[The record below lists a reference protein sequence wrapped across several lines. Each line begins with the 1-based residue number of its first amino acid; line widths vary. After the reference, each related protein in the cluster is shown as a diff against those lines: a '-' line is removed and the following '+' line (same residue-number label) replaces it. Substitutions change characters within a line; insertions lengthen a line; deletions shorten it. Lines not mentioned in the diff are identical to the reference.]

1 MSNAS
6 DFIIENGV
14 LKKYVGPG
22 GDVVIPEGV
31 TAIANWA
38 LAKCENIKSLL
49 FPESTTK
56 IGNGAFAWCQG
67 LEQVEFSGNVP
78 QIGFGAFLGC
88 EKLADENGFVVV
100 DNVLYGYYGSCAVAE
115 IPNGITTISY
125 EAFKKKDSLERVILP
140 DSVTKIEQSAI
151 SFCDALTE
159 LVIPANVIDIAGSA
173 ISFCGDLRQV
183 IIASC
188 AKNFGSA
195 TFYGCIPKIIIS
207 PEISFSAYTEPEF
220 KLSAALGFVQ
230 SSEQYDPLNAED
242 YAKYAVS
249 QRKKLLPTIFEQD
262 LVAALMFFA
271 DKKKITA
278 SNFEQEYLTPAT
290 QANAVNCI
298 AFLMDWKDKNISS
311 KAKNQLLEKELTKDP
326 YNAADM
332 KKVWSFGKNEDG
344 TLTITAYKGTD
355 TYVTVPERIGTSRVT
370 ELGKY
375 AFGIKNERATRS
387 VERVAALQNIIE
399 ITIPDSIT
407 TVGDHAFYGCCGLK
421 RITLPEG
428 ITSIG
433 DGTFV
438 GCSSLEKIKIPE
450 SVVIIGDEAFY
461 DCKALTDITIPKDV
475 TSVGCAALMG
485 CRNLLNVTIA
495 GKSTVLKKRS
505 VSGAWNSLTI
515 HAPAGSYAEAYAK
528 ENNIPFV
535 AE

>member
-1 MSNAS
+1 MSHAS

-14 LKKYVGPG
+14 LTKYVGPG

-38 LAKCENIKSLL
+38 LSKCENIKSLL

-78 QIGFGAFLGC
+78 QIGFGAFVGC

-125 EAFKKKDSLERVILP
+125 EAFTKKDSLERVILP
-140 DSVTKIEQSAI
+140 DSISKIEQSAI

-173 ISFCGDLRQV
+173 VSFCANLRQV

-188 AKNFGSA
+188 AKNFGSD

-207 PEISFSAYTEPEF
+207 PEILFSAYTEPEF
-220 KLSAALGFVQ
+220 KLAAALGFAQ
-230 SSEQYDPLNAED
+230 SSDQYNLLNVED

-271 DKKKITA
+271 NKKKITA
-278 SNFEQEYLTPAT
+278 SNLEQEYLTPAT
-290 QANAVNCI
+290 QANAVSCI
-298 AFLMDWKDKNISS
+298 AFLMDWANKNISLN
-311 KAKNQLLEKELTKDP
+311 AKSRVLEKEMTKDP

-332 KKVWSFGKNEDG
+332 KKIWSFKKNEDG
-344 TLTITAYKGTD
+344 TLILTAYKGTD
-355 TYVTVPERIGTSRVT
+355 TCVTVPERIGTAKVS

-375 AFGIKNERATRS
+375 AFGIKSERAARS
-387 VERVAALQNIIE
+387 VERVEALQNITE
-399 ITIPDSIT
+399 IIIPDSIT
-407 TVGDHAFYGCCGLK
+407 SIGDHAFYGCSGLK
-421 RITLPEG
+421 SIILPKNITA
-428 ITSIG
+428 IG
-433 DGTFV
+433 PGTFY
-438 GCSSLEKIKIPE
+438 GCSNLE
-450 SVVIIGDEAFY
+450 SV
-461 DCKALTDITIPKDV
+461 
-475 TSVGCAALMG
+475 AADQV
-485 CRNLLNVTIA
+485 R
-495 GKSTVLKKRS
+495 
-505 VSGAWNSLTI
+505 W
-515 HAPAGSYAEAYAK
+515 
-528 ENNIPFV
+528 
-535 AE
+535 